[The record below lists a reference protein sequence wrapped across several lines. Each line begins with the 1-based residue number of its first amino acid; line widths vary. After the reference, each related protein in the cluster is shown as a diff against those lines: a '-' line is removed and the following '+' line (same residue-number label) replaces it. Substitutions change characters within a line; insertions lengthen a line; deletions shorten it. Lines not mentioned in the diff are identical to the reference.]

1 MEPLS
6 CGHRV
11 DRTRL
16 PRRLLLSIPALAL
29 PSLARAT
36 EPIVIGGSGP
46 VLAAARLLVADPA
59 AQAPQPAEVLDSLGT
74 RGGLQA
80 LRDGTIHIALFARPP
95 TAEESAAGMMALPLG
110 DSPLVA
116 ATRAGATP
124 PAAITAAIL
133 CALMDGSQAQ
143 WPDGRPA
150 VVIRRQAQ
158 EIDNAELSG
167 VSPGLAAAVRAMLA
181 RSGPRTARTAQNNGE
196 AIERDDGT
204 LGFITLGQAMTEG
217 RRIAPVPV
225 RGLPDGEDW
234 LVMKRFFVAHM
245 ADASP
250 AVVALA
256 RRMAWAE
263 RGQRL
268 AAHGFQAPPQAAPQA
283 SSPAGS

>member
-6 CGHRV
+6 GGQRV

-46 VLAAARLLVADPA
+46 VLAAARLLVSDPA
-59 AQAPQPAEVLDSLGT
+59 AQAAQPAEVLDSLGT

-95 TAEESAAGMMALPLG
+95 TAEESAAGMLALPLA

-116 ATRAGATP
+116 ATRAGAAP
-124 PAAITAAIL
+124 PAAVTVETL

-167 VSPGLAAAVRAMLA
+167 VSPGLSAAVRAMLA
-181 RSGPRTARTAQNNGE
+181 RPGPRTARTAQNNGD
-196 AIERDDGT
+196 AIEREEGT

-225 RGLPDGEDW
+225 QGLPGGEPW

-245 ADASP
+245 ADAAP

-256 RRMAWAE
+256 RRMAWAQG
-263 RGQRL
+263 GQRL
-268 AAHGFQAPPQAAPQA
+268 ASMGFQPPPAA